1 MKLRKDKKLIT
12 FKYPAENAFIA
23 PIVPAAKALPDW
35 YKQASILK
43 EGDPPYA
50 PQHIKACMPFF
61 DAMTQGYIVPLWSDI
76 YVNTGFDEETGQLA
90 LEFGWQSSANSSG
103 HIEDHHPTQTEG
115 MPLMEEGKTTGG
127 NSFKFTNPWLIQ
139 TPKGYSTLFVTPL
152 NGGNPNFQMIPAIVA
167 TDSYFNNISFPFVW
181 TGPEDFEGV
190 ISQGT
195 PLIQLIPFKRD
206 NFQHELKPMTEED
219 TNLMR
224 STSARISQGFTG
236 VYKQLWRKAVR
247 ST

>member
-1 MKLRKDKKLIT
+1 MKLMKDKKLIT
-12 FKYPAENAFIA
+12 FKHPADNAFIA

-76 YVNTGFDEETGQLA
+76 YVSTVFDEETGQPCPA
-90 LEFGWQSSANSSG
+90 FEWQESPSSPGQVFN
-103 HIEDHHPTQTEG
+103 HHPTQTEG
-115 MPLMEEGKTTGG
+115 MPLMEEGKAMGA
-127 NSFKFTNPWLIQ
+127 NSFKFSNPWLIQ
-139 TPKGYSTLFVTPL
+139 TPKGYSTLFVGPL
-152 NGGNPNFQMIPAIVA
+152 NGGNPHFQMIPAIVA

-181 TGPEDFEGV
+181 TGPEDYEGV

-195 PLIQLIPFKRD
+195 PLIQVIPFKRD
-206 NFQHELKPMTEED
+206 DFQHEIKTMTEKD
-219 TNLMR
+219 TNLVR

>member
-103 HIEDHHPTQTEG
+103 LIEAVSYTHLTLPTSD
-115 MPLMEEGKTTGG
+115 L
-127 NSFKFTNPWLIQ
+127 
-139 TPKGYSTLFVTPL
+139 V
-152 NGGNPNFQMIPAIVA
+152 
-167 TDSYFNNISFPFVW
+167 
-181 TGPEDFEGV
+181 
-190 ISQGT
+190 
-195 PLIQLIPFKRD
+195 
-206 NFQHELKPMTEED
+206 
-219 TNLMR
+219 
-224 STSARISQGFTG
+224 
-236 VYKQLWRKAVR
+236 
-247 ST
+247 